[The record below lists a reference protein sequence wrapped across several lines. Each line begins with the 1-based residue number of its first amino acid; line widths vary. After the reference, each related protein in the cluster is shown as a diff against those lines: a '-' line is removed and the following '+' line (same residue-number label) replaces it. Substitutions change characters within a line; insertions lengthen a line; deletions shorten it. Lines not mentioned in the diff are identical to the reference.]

1 MTAFR
6 FDPPAV
12 VLDTNVVLDWLV
24 FGNPGVQPVVRAIQD
39 GRLHWVA
46 TSAMRGELD
55 EVLRRGLPRDR
66 GTASEIIEFHW
77 KAWAHIVADPPPT
90 GIAAPLR
97 CTDPD
102 DQKFIDLGLH
112 GADWLFSR
120 DRAVL
125 RLARRAVPRGL
136 RIVTP
141 EAWSGT

>member
-24 FGNPGVQPVVRAIQD
+24 FGNPGVRPIVQAIQD

-46 TSAMRGELD
+46 TVAMRGELD
-55 EVLRRGLPRDR
+55 EVLRRGLPREQ
-66 GTASEIIEFHW
+66 GTPPENIDLHW
-77 KAWAHIVADPPPT
+77 KAWAHIVTDPPPPSL
-90 GIAAPLR
+90 AAPLR

-102 DQKFIDLGLH
+102 DQKFIDLALH

-125 RLARRAVPRGL
+125 RLARRAAVRGL

-141 EAWSGT
+141 EAWPGA